1 MGVEMGV
8 EIGLERECCLGVE
21 MGVEIG
27 LVSGV
32 LSGRSASGWSRAA
45 TGCKV
50 RPMRQAAL

>member
-1 MGVEMGV
+1 
-8 EIGLERECCLGVE
+8 

-32 LSGRSASGWSRAA
+32 LFGHGDRRGDRSGKRSAVWAISKWLEWGSH

-50 RPMRQAAL
+50 RPMRQVAL

>member
-1 MGVEMGV
+1 
-8 EIGLERECCLGVE
+8 

-32 LSGRSASGWSRAA
+32 LDGRGDRSGKWDAVWAISKWLEWGSH

-50 RPMRQAAL
+50 RPMRQVAL